1 MNGGFD
7 FEIFCNRIPCLESAL
22 SATDSKIRSN
32 PPATVQSASRS
43 GSAARPLLRAHPPF
57 QVPTPR
63 RAQRGKLRVQ
73 GLHPKDDHRRAQ
85 SRSEGPTSAPAQRRK
100 LRVQGLHPKDDHRRA
115 QSRSEGPTPAPAQR
129 PKLKRLAALF
139 HTPPQRPLFP
149 ICDSFRAPPPRPL
162 SPIWTPRLKPA
173 TAKRAQSWAGSPRVT
188 QSIQIQAAPILAR
201 IESRSWTAPPQAQSR
216 RKNAKKQ
223 SKAIQTPRRGL
234 E

>member
-1 MNGGFD
+1 MNAHSTSKF
-7 FEIFCNRIPCLESAL
+7 FVIESRAWSRPL
-22 SATDSKIRSN
+22 SDTDSKIRSN

-57 QVPTPR
+57 QVPTHR

-100 LRVQGLHPKDDHRRA
+100 LRVQGLPCCLGLV
-115 QSRSEGPTPAPAQR
+115 SRTPSAAP
-129 PKLKRLAALF
+129 
-139 HTPPQRPLFP
+139 FP

-188 QSIQIQAAPILAR
+188 QSIQIQAAPISAR

-216 RKNAKKQ
+216 RKNANKQ
-223 SKAIQTPRRGL
+223 SNAIQSPRRGL
-234 E
+234 G